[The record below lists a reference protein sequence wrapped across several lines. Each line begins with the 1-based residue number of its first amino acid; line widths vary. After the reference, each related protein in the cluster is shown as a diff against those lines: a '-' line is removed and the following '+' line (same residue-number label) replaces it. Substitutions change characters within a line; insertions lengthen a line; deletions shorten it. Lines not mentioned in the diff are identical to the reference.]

1 MTGTNVGVAA
11 GAVLA
16 TLAALDVAGALVL
29 AAAVLPTEEVV
40 LAAAT
45 LPADDVIAA
54 VVVAAVLVVVE
65 AALLADAAELVTA
78 VVAAE
83 LDPVT
88 AATVPLLVVAVL
100 VVPQAAKRG
109 TAAASTLALST
120 DLRVIEAF
128 ESTASSK
135 RAIAA
140 RPCRRRGTPPTRHKR
155 PILPA
160 RRYPDAGGCR
170 ALHPAS
176 RQTVHRREHCD
187 ISSRP

>member
-16 TLAALDVAGALVL
+16 ALAALDVAGALVL
-29 AAAVLPTEEVV
+29 AAAVLPDEVVV

-45 LPADDVIAA
+45 LPVDDVVAA
-54 VVVAAVLVVVE
+54 DVVAAVLAVVG
-65 AALLADAAELVTA
+65 AALLAEVAALVTA
-78 VVAAE
+78 VVVAAE

-100 VVPQAAKRG
+100 VVPQAARRG

-120 DLRVIEAF
+120 DRRVIEAF

-140 RPCRRRGTPPTRHKR
+140 QPCRRRGSPPTRHKR

-160 RRYPDAGGCR
+160 RRHPDACGCR
-170 ALHPAS
+170 APHPAS
-176 RQTVHRREHCD
+176 RQTVQRREHCD
-187 ISSRP
+187 IS